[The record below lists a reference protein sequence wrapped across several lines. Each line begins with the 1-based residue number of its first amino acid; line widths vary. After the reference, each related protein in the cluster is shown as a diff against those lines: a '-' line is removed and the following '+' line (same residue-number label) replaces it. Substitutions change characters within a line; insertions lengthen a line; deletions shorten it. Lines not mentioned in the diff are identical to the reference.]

1 MVTQLPTARDWMSS
15 RRRCTESPEI
25 LPTMAGTR
33 TTVGVTVM
41 VEDGV
46 MLGVCEAPVD
56 HDAVALF
63 VGLFVGVD
71 VLETLTLEVAVIE
84 IVAVIEGVAGIAGIS
99 QQ

>member
-1 MVTQLPTARDWMSS
+1 
-15 RRRCTESPEI
+15 
-25 LPTMAGTR
+25 
-33 TTVGVTVM
+33 
-41 VEDGV
+41 

-71 VLETLTLEVAVIE
+71 VLETLTLEVAVRE